1 MVQTEIKN
9 QKKMSEEQN
18 EKSSINRD
26 ATEKSMQ
33 NKGQLRETV
42 LSHFAHIFLKKSRN
56 LFP

>member
-26 ATEKSMQ
+26 ATEKSRQ

-42 LSHFAHIFLKKSRN
+42 LSHFAHTFLKKI
-56 LFP
+56 